1 MTTSHKRQSLS
12 DRHYLCF
19 RSLFHIRCPDCGGFI
34 PLGKLTGRGRGWPQH
49 GACKTCGQEWR
60 VALTHWQYT
69 RRFVFRCVPLVLV
82 SVFVMSG
89 LVEYFIPAL
98 TYELNGLTKLSFPA
112 FVFLLPAS
120 VLPALWW
127 ARRLPLEKVERCE

>member
-1 MTTSHKRQSLS
+1 M
-12 DRHYLCF
+12 
-19 RSLFHIRCPDCGGFI
+19 
-34 PLGKLTGRGRGWPQH
+34 
-49 GACKTCGQEWR
+49 
-60 VALTHWQYT
+60 
-69 RRFVFRCVPLVLV
+69 FRCVPLVLV

-112 FVFLLPAS
+112 FVFLLPAF